1 MSVFVEPRPRRLSR
15 RHALRSLQFGALSGA
30 LLSIP
35 PMRVLA
41 DDDQTLAVVG
51 SWLIRSGPADK
62 PLPISSLITYT
73 AQGTCIQTTVN
84 HPMRS
89 PAMGVWTQ
97 LGEREFAVTF
107 EAFAFDPNGHFANVS
122 QVRVQSVL
130 DDGLV
135 SYKGRFEVYTLDDDG
150 TPIRMDSSGLVTATR
165 LQLAR
170 LETQG

>member
-1 MSVFVEPRPRRLSR
+1 VLVIPDPRRLSR
-15 RHALRSLQFGALSGA
+15 RSALRSVRSGVLTGA
-30 LLSIP
+30 LLGIA

-41 DDDQTLAVVG
+41 DDDQTPALVG

-62 PLPISSLITYT
+62 PLAITSLITYT
-73 AQGTCIQTTVN
+73 AQGTCIQTTVS

-97 LGEREFAVTF
+97 VAEREFAVTF
-107 EAFAFDPNGHFANVS
+107 QAFAFAPNGHFTNVS

-130 DDGLV
+130 DDSLD

-150 TPIRMDSSGLVTATR
+150 TPIRVDSSGLIAATR
-165 LQLAR
+165 IQLAR
-170 LETQG
+170 LEAQV